1 MNNFREVIHLDG
13 FFVWNVFQM
22 RGKSGIY
29 LECVPNKGQNLAF
42 LEYIPNDDKIKA
54 REVNNMVE
62 KRYVARTEYLD
73 FLKRHQGKHIIKVV
87 SGVRRSGKSTLF
99 LLFREYLRASGVA
112 PEQIITINFED
123 MANEPLR
130 DPHALYKYLTNRL
143 DDSKMTYIFL
153 DEIQYVT
160 DFEKVVDSLFIKDNV
175 DLYITGSNAYFLSGE
190 IATLLTGRY
199 VQINMLPL
207 SFKEFVEWHK
217 QNDLFTN
224 DTDMFNE
231 YLKSSFPYTLFVQDE
246 QERMEYLQGIYSTIV
261 LTDIVTRLKVRDVPV
276 LERVIRTLFSDIG
289 SAISISNIANTLKSA
304 KLPADNK
311 TIDRYVEGILN
322 SLLMYKAKPYDI
334 HGRSILRANSKY
346 YAVDLG
352 LRRLLLPDHQQ
363 DYGHIIENIVFLEL
377 KRRYPYVYVGR
388 SNDLEVDFVAL
399 NVKNEARYFQV
410 ALTTLD
416 EKVLERELR
425 PLKQIHDSY
434 PKYLLTMDTLNK
446 DANYDGIQKMNILD
460 WLLERD

>member
-1 MNNFREVIHLDG
+1 MVFI
-13 FFVWNVFQM
+13 WNVFQIK
-22 RGKSGIY
+22 GKNS
-29 LECVPNKGQNLAF
+29 AF

-99 LLFREYLRASGVA
+99 LLFREYLRSSGVA

-123 MANEPLR
+123 MANESLR
-130 DPHALYKYLTNRL
+130 DPYALYKYLTNRL
-143 DDSKMTYIFL
+143 DDGKITYIFL
-153 DEIQYVT
+153 DEIQHVT

-388 SNDLEVDFVAL
+388 SNDLKVDFVAL

>member
-1 MNNFREVIHLDG
+1 MVFI
-13 FFVWNVFQM
+13 WNVFQI
-22 RGKSGIY
+22 KDKNS
-29 LECVPNKGQNLAF
+29 AF

-62 KRYVARTEYLD
+62 KRYAARTEYLD

-130 DPHALYKYLTNRL
+130 DPHTLYKYLTNRL
-143 DDSKMTYIFL
+143 DDGKMTYIFL
-153 DEIQYVT
+153 DEIQHVT

-377 KRRYPYVYVGR
+377 KRRYPHVYVGR

>member
-1 MNNFREVIHLDG
+1 MIFI
-13 FFVWNVFQM
+13 WNVFQIK
-22 RGKSGIY
+22 GKNS
-29 LECVPNKGQNLAF
+29 AF

-143 DDSKMTYIFL
+143 DDGKITYIFL
-153 DEIQYVT
+153 DEIQHVT

-322 SLLMYKAKPYDI
+322 SLLMYEAKPYDI

-377 KRRYPYVYVGR
+377 KRRYPHVYVGR

-434 PKYLLTMDTLNK
+434 PKYLLTIDTLNK

>member
-1 MNNFREVIHLDG
+1 MVFI
-13 FFVWNVFQM
+13 WNVFQIK
-22 RGKSGIY
+22 GKNS
-29 LECVPNKGQNLAF
+29 AF

-123 MANEPLR
+123 MANESLR
-130 DPHALYKYLTNRL
+130 DPYALYKYLTNRL
-143 DDSKMTYIFL
+143 DDGKMTYIFL
-153 DEIQYVT
+153 DEIQHVT

-322 SLLMYKAKPYDI
+322 SLLMYEAKPYDI

-377 KRRYPYVYVGR
+377 KRRYPHVYVGR

-399 NVKNEARYFQV
+399 NIKNEARYFQV

>member
-1 MNNFREVIHLDG
+1 MVFI
-13 FFVWNVFQM
+13 WNVFQIK
-22 RGKSGIY
+22 GKNS
-29 LECVPNKGQNLAF
+29 AF

-123 MANEPLR
+123 MANESLR
-130 DPHALYKYLTNRL
+130 DPYALYKYLTDHL
-143 DDSKMTYIFL
+143 DEGEMTYIFL
-153 DEIQYVT
+153 DEIQHVT

-322 SLLMYKAKPYDI
+322 SLLMYEAKPYDI

-377 KRRYPYVYVGR
+377 KRRYPHVYVGR

>member
-1 MNNFREVIHLDG
+1 MTFI
-13 FFVWNVFQM
+13 WNMFQIK
-22 RGKSGIY
+22 GKNQ
-29 LECVPNKGQNLAF
+29 VF

-123 MANEPLR
+123 MANESLR
-130 DPHALYKYLTNRL
+130 DPYALYKYLTNRL
-143 DDSKMTYIFL
+143 DDGKMTYIFL
-153 DEIQYVT
+153 DEIQHVT

-322 SLLMYKAKPYDI
+322 SLLMYEAKPYDI

-377 KRRYPYVYVGR
+377 KRRYPHVYVGR

-446 DANYDGIQKMNILD
+446 DVNYDGIQKMNILD

>member
-1 MNNFREVIHLDG
+1 MVFI
-13 FFVWNVFQM
+13 WNVFQIK
-22 RGKSGIY
+22 GKNS
-29 LECVPNKGQNLAF
+29 AF

-123 MANEPLR
+123 MANESLR
-130 DPHALYKYLTNRL
+130 DPYALYKYLTNRL
-143 DDSKMTYIFL
+143 DDGKMTYIFL
-153 DEIQYVT
+153 DEIQHVT

>member
-29 LECVPNKGQNLAF
+29 LECVPNKGKNSAF

-87 SGVRRSGKSTLF
+87 SGVRRSGKTILF
-99 LLFREYLRASGVA
+99 SQFQEYLRSSGVA

-123 MANEPLR
+123 MANESLR
-130 DPHALYKYLTNRL
+130 DPYALYKYLTNRL
-143 DDSKMTYIFL
+143 DDGKMTYIFL
-153 DEIQYVT
+153 DEIQHVT

-217 QNDLFTN
+217 QNYLFTN

-246 QERMEYLQGIYSTIV
+246 QERMEYLQGIYSTIA

-304 KLPADNK
+304 KLSADNK

-322 SLLMYKAKPYDI
+322 SLLMYEAKPYDI

-377 KRRYPYVYVGR
+377 KRRYPHVYVGR

-399 NVKNEARYFQV
+399 NIKNEARYFQV

>member
-1 MNNFREVIHLDG
+1 MVFI
-13 FFVWNVFQM
+13 WNVFQI
-22 RGKSGIY
+22 KDKNS
-29 LECVPNKGQNLAF
+29 AF

-130 DPHALYKYLTNRL
+130 DPYALYKYLTNRL
-143 DDSKMTYIFL
+143 DDGKMTYIFL
-153 DEIQYVT
+153 DEIQHVT

-304 KLPADNK
+304 KLSADNK

-377 KRRYPYVYVGR
+377 KRRYPHVYVGR

>member
-1 MNNFREVIHLDG
+1 MEFI
-13 FFVWNVFQM
+13 WNVFQI
-22 RGKSGIY
+22 KD
-29 LECVPNKGQNLAF
+29 KNLAF

-62 KRYVARTEYLD
+62 KRYVARTEYLN

-123 MANEPLR
+123 MANESLR
-130 DPHALYKYLTNRL
+130 DPYALYKYLTNRL
-143 DDSKMTYIFL
+143 DDGKMTYIFL

-377 KRRYPYVYVGR
+377 KRRYPHVYVGR

>member
-1 MNNFREVIHLDG
+1 MAFI
-13 FFVWNVFQM
+13 WNMFQIK
-22 RGKSGIY
+22 GK
-29 LECVPNKGQNLAF
+29 NQAF

-130 DPHALYKYLTNRL
+130 DPHDLYKYLTNRL
-143 DDSKMTYIFL
+143 DNGKMTYIFL
-153 DEIQYVT
+153 DEIQHVT

-224 DTDMFNE
+224 DTDMFNQ

-322 SLLMYKAKPYDI
+322 SLLMYEAKPYDI

-377 KRRYPYVYVGR
+377 KRRYPHVYVGR

-446 DANYDGIQKMNILD
+446 DVNYDGIQKMNILD

>member
-1 MNNFREVIHLDG
+1 MIFI
-13 FFVWNVFQM
+13 WNVFQIK
-22 RGKSGIY
+22 GKNS
-29 LECVPNKGQNLAF
+29 AF

-73 FLKRHQGKHIIKVV
+73 FLKRHQGKQIIKVV
-87 SGVRRSGKSTLF
+87 SGVRRSGKTILF
-99 LLFREYLRASGVA
+99 SQFQEYLRSSGVA

-123 MANEPLR
+123 MANESLR
-130 DPHALYKYLTNRL
+130 DPYALYKYLTNRL
-143 DDSKMTYIFL
+143 DDGKMTYIFL
-153 DEIQYVT
+153 DEIQHVT

-322 SLLMYKAKPYDI
+322 SLLMYEAKPYDI

-377 KRRYPYVYVGR
+377 KRRYPHVYVGR

>member
-1 MNNFREVIHLDG
+1 MEFI
-13 FFVWNVFQM
+13 WNVFQI
-22 RGKSGIY
+22 KDKNS
-29 LECVPNKGQNLAF
+29 AF

-73 FLKRHQGKHIIKVV
+73 FLKRHQGKQIIKVV
-87 SGVRRSGKSTLF
+87 SGVRRSGKTILF
-99 LLFREYLRASGVA
+99 SQFQEYLRSSGVA

-123 MANEPLR
+123 MANESLR
-130 DPHALYKYLTNRL
+130 DPYALYKYLTNRL
-143 DDSKMTYIFL
+143 DDGKMTYIFL
-153 DEIQYVT
+153 DEIQHVT

-304 KLPADNK
+304 KLSADNK

-322 SLLMYKAKPYDI
+322 SLLMYEAKPYDI

-377 KRRYPYVYVGR
+377 KRRYPHVYVGR

>member
-1 MNNFREVIHLDG
+1 MVFI
-13 FFVWNVFQM
+13 WNVFQIK
-22 RGKSGIY
+22 GKNS
-29 LECVPNKGQNLAF
+29 AF

-123 MANEPLR
+123 MANESLR
-130 DPHALYKYLTNRL
+130 DPYALYKYLTNRL
-143 DDSKMTYIFL
+143 DDGKMTYIFL
-153 DEIQYVT
+153 DEIQHVT

-207 SFKEFVEWHK
+207 SFKEFVEWYK

-224 DTDMFNE
+224 ETDMFNE

-276 LERVIRTLFSDIG
+276 LKRVIRTLFSDIG

-304 KLPADNK
+304 KLPSDNK

-377 KRRYPYVYVGR
+377 KRRYPHVYVGR

-434 PKYLLTMDTLNK
+434 PKYLLTIDTLNK

>member
-1 MNNFREVIHLDG
+1 MVFI
-13 FFVWNVFQM
+13 WNVFQI
-22 RGKSGIY
+22 KDKNS
-29 LECVPNKGQNLAF
+29 AF

-130 DPHALYKYLTNRL
+130 DPYALYKYLTNRL
-143 DDSKMTYIFL
+143 DDGKMTYIFL
-153 DEIQYVT
+153 DEIQHVT

-425 PLKQIHDSY
+425 PLKQIHNSY

>member
-1 MNNFREVIHLDG
+1 MVFI
-13 FFVWNVFQM
+13 WNVFQIK
-22 RGKSGIY
+22 GKNS
-29 LECVPNKGQNLAF
+29 AF

-73 FLKRHQGKHIIKVV
+73 FLKRHQGKQIIKVV
-87 SGVRRSGKSTLF
+87 SGVRRSGKTILF
-99 LLFREYLRASGVA
+99 SQFQEYLRSSGVA

-123 MANEPLR
+123 MANESLR
-130 DPHALYKYLTNRL
+130 DPYALYKYLTNRL
-143 DDSKMTYIFL
+143 DDGKITYIFL
-153 DEIQYVT
+153 DEIQHVT

-304 KLPADNK
+304 KLSADNK

-322 SLLMYKAKPYDI
+322 SLLMYEAKPYDI

-377 KRRYPYVYVGR
+377 KRRYPHVYVGR